1 MFYFV
6 FKQIQNLYIQRMNND
21 ENPYNLL
28 SVEKQLE
35 LLKKELEKVKHEINI
50 SKLIYSNHGCDSY
63 EDLFRDN
70 VPRLIEKMEG
80 IQIAI
85 DTFNNLSEGG
95 ILTDYEDDNINIEKK
110 Q

>member
-1 MFYFV
+1 
-6 FKQIQNLYIQRMNND
+6 MNND
-21 ENPYNLL
+21 ENPYDLL
-28 SVEKQLE
+28 SCEQQLE
-35 LLKKELEKVKHEINI
+35 LLKKELEKVKHEIHI

-85 DTFNNLSEGG
+85 DNFNLSEVST
-95 ILTDYEDDNINIEKK
+95 LTDYDDDNINIEKK

>member
-1 MFYFV
+1 MSNYDKGYHV
-6 FKQIQNLYIQRMNND
+6 LTHEEQI
-21 ENPYNLL
+21 
-28 SVEKQLE
+28 E
-35 LLKKELEKVKHEINI
+35 LLKKELSKIEHEINI
-50 SKLIYSNHGCDSY
+50 SKLIYSFHGCDSY